1 MVLTHLQWVVYC
13 IRSCCSPITIYN
25 DHQSGAVSRNYSNF
39 SATFQMTIDRYYRPT
54 FILSLLFFTSL
65 RLTALGDIPLPLSFS
80 SPLAPGTDNIVN
92 MFKVRWERNGSAR
105 YDGRTQDIPEDWI
118 IESDRDRGVNESIR
132 VEWGQSGRLWN
143 ALVLEKKPVPT
154 PLDLAL
160 PAKRVKTAS
169 PCKFPLALSSILC
182 MHVHVQ

>member
-1 MVLTHLQWVVYC
+1 
-13 IRSCCSPITIYN
+13 
-25 DHQSGAVSRNYSNF
+25 
-39 SATFQMTIDRYYRPT
+39 
-54 FILSLLFFTSL
+54 
-65 RLTALGDIPLPLSFS
+65 
-80 SPLAPGTDNIVN
+80 

-118 IESDRDRGVNESIR
+118 IESDRERGVNESIR
-132 VEWGQSGRLWN
+132 VECGQSGRLWN